1 MKKIMS
7 LMLGLTL
14 LTGAVAFASPDDKDT
29 TKTTKKA
36 KKGKKKSSD
45 KMTTSNPTK

>member
-14 LTGAVAFASPDDKDT
+14 LTGAASVAFGQTDTDKST
-29 TKTTKKA
+29 EKG
-36 KKGKKKSSD
+36 KKGKKGGKKGTDTKSD
-45 KMTTSNPTK
+45 KK